1 LIILGYICSLL
12 IGLALGTLG
21 SGGSILTVPIM
32 VYLMN
37 VSPVDATGYSL
48 FVVGTTSLIGFLN
61 FSRKGKVEIK
71 TAVIFAIPS
80 LICVFLTRKFL
91 VPSIPEHIHFFGQ
104 SDMSRDKFFMILF
117 ALLMLFVAAKIL
129 LGGKNISSEEVSTH
143 RKNYGVLILSAV
155 VAGFLTGFLGVG
167 GGFIIIPSLMF
178 FGKVSPKMSIGTSL
192 LIIACNS
199 FIGFMS
205 EMIHRSEEIDYF
217 FLLTF
222 SAISVIGVLIGF
234 KILTKITS
242 LQLRNAFGFTV
253 LLVGIYI
260 FFREVVMINHL

>member
-1 LIILGYICSLL
+1 LLILGYICSLL

-48 FVVGTTSLIGFLN
+48 FVVGTTSLIGFIN
-61 FSRKGKVEIK
+61 FTRKGKVELK

-80 LICVFLTRKFL
+80 IICVYLTRRFFIPAL
-91 VPSIPEHIHFFGQ
+91 PASITIHDSVIG
-104 SDMSRDKFFMILF
+104 RDKFLMIVF
-117 ALLMLFVAAKIL
+117 AILMLFVAGRIL
-129 LGGKNISSEEVSTH
+129 IGQRNIPDEQFAEQK
-143 RKNYGVLILSAV
+143 KNYSELILAAI

-167 GGFIIIPSLMF
+167 GGFIIVPSLMF

-199 FIGFMS
+199 FIGFAS
-205 EMIHRSEEIDYF
+205 EMVHRSEAIDF
-217 FLLTF
+217 RFLFTF
-222 SAISVIGVLIGF
+222 SLISVLGVLLGYR
-234 KILTKITS
+234 ILSKITS
-242 LQLRNAFGFTV
+242 AQLQRAFGGIV
-253 LLVGIYI
+253 LIVGIYI
-260 FFREVVMINHL
+260 LLRETIFK